1 MGTTELISLQLRMF
15 LVMLLGLLFRKKNI
29 ITAEGKKNLTDL
41 VIYLILPCNIVKS
54 FMIEFDGQVL
64 QNFGLVLLIS
74 IGIQVVCTTLAKVL
88 YRKVKPGRK
97 AVLQYAT
104 IVSNAGF
111 LGNPVAEGVFGSMG
125 LAMASIYLIPQRIV
139 MWSAGVSYFT
149 AAADD
154 AGLGGEKTAECGG
167 ELENDVMAEGIAARK
182 VGRASEVT
190 MQQKRNRRREV
201 FKRVITHPCII
212 AVFVGIVFMLLQV
225 KLPPFLDSALKDL
238 SNCNTAMSMLVI
250 GTILADVRLKDML
263 DKSVFAFSGLRLVVI
278 PLLTFAGC
286 LLCGLGGIVT
296 GVSVLL
302 AAMPAAS
309 TTAILAAKYEGDAI
323 YASKCV
329 VTTTVLSL
337 LTTPIWSMVLLRL

>member
-1 MGTTELISLQLRMF
+1 MGTSELVSLQLRMF

-29 ITAEGKKNLTDL
+29 ITAEGKKTLTDL

-54 FMIEFDGQVL
+54 FMIEFDSKVL

-74 IGIQVVCTTLAKVL
+74 IGIQVVCTTLARVM
-88 YRKVKPGRK
+88 YRKAKPGRK

-149 AAADD
+149 A
-154 AGLGGEKTAECGG
+154 GTGGAESTASQASGSAT
-167 ELENDVMAEGIAARK
+167 ENDAVRETGK
-182 VGRASEVT
+182 SLEVDKE
-190 MQQKRNRRREV
+190 QKRNRRRDV

-225 KLPPFLDSALKDL
+225 KLPTFLDAALKDL

-250 GTILADVRLKDML
+250 GTILADVKLKDML
-263 DKSVFAFSGLRLVVI
+263 DGSVFAYSALRLLGI

-286 LLCGLGGIVT
+286 MLCGLGGIVT

-309 TTAILAAKYEGDAI
+309 TTAILAAKYEGDAV

-329 VTTTVLSL
+329 VTSTVLSL
-337 LTTPIWSMVLLRL
+337 LTTPIWSMILLRL